1 MQTRAYV
8 KPKFGRHTPSGA
20 GLEVVYAVGRVNQL
34 EVTWMR
40 RTGLRVTF
48 LLIAVASAATP
59 MLVRA
64 DPVQVLAAG
73 SLRGVVGD
81 LAIAASAVGI
91 EVRSDFGGSGLL
103 RERIEKGEKADLFLS
118 ADLASPRKLQALG
131 RTVLPVVVFARNRM
145 CVVSRRSA
153 GVTET
158 NLVDR
163 FLADGVR
170 VKTSAPVADP
180 AGDYAWAIF
189 DRIEAARPGAGAKLK
204 EKAQGNMTVTAP
216 STVPGQSAAAA
227 LFAANL
233 VDMSITYCSA
243 SAGLEKEMPDLVS
256 VEVPPALDPHPMYG
270 IAVLSDR
277 PEVLRLAIL
286 LLSEQG
292 QALVARN
299 GLVPL
304 SATDRPRKP

>member
-1 MQTRAYV
+1 
-8 KPKFGRHTPSGA
+8 
-20 GLEVVYAVGRVNQL
+20 
-34 EVTWMR
+34 MR
-40 RTGLRVTF
+40 WGLRAFF
-48 LLIAVASAATP
+48 LTAAASAGTP

-64 DPVQVLAAG
+64 DPVQILAAG
-73 SLRGVVGD
+73 SLRGVVTD
-81 LAIAASAVGI
+81 LAAAANAVSI
-91 EVRSDFGGSGLL
+91 EIRSDFGGSGLL

-131 RTVLPVVVFARNRM
+131 RTALPVVAFARNRM

-153 GVTET
+153 GVTEK

-163 FLADGVR
+163 LLATGVR
-170 VKTSAPVADP
+170 VKTSAPIADP
-180 AGDYAWAIF
+180 SGDYAWTIF

-204 EKAQGNMTVTAP
+204 EKAQANMTVTAP
-216 STVPGQSAAAA
+216 SSAPGQSAAAA
-227 LFAANL
+227 LFAADL

-243 SAGLEKEMPDLVS
+243 SVDLEKEIPGLAS
-256 VEVPPALDPHPMYG
+256 IEVPPELDPHPMYG

-277 PEVLRLAIL
+277 PEVLRLAVF
-286 LLSEQG
+286 LLSEEG

-304 SATDRPRKP
+304 SATARPQTPSTAR

>member
-1 MQTRAYV
+1 MRWR
-8 KPKFGRHTPSGA
+8 GLGA
-20 GLEVVYAVGRVNQL
+20 
-34 EVTWMR
+34 
-40 RTGLRVTF
+40 F
-48 LLIAVASAATP
+48 LLTAAASAGTP

-64 DPVQVLAAG
+64 DPVQILAAG
-73 SLRGVVGD
+73 SLRGVVTD
-81 LAIAASAVGI
+81 LAAAANAVSI
-91 EVRSDFGGSGLL
+91 EIRSDFGGSGLL

-131 RTVLPVVVFARNRM
+131 RTALPVVAFARNRM

-153 GVTET
+153 GVTEK

-163 FLADGVR
+163 LLATGVR
-170 VKTSAPVADP
+170 VKTSAPIADP
-180 AGDYAWAIF
+180 SGDYAWTIF

-204 EKAQGNMTVTAP
+204 EKAQANMTVTAP
-216 STVPGQSAAAA
+216 SSAPGRSAAAA
-227 LFAANL
+227 LFAADL

-243 SAGLEKEMPDLVS
+243 SVDLEKEIPGLAS
-256 VEVPPALDPHPMYG
+256 IEVPPELDPHPMYG

-277 PEVLRLAIL
+277 PEVLRLAVF
-286 LLSEQG
+286 LLSEEG

-304 SATDRPRKP
+304 SATARPQTPSTAR

>member
-1 MQTRAYV
+1 MRWR
-8 KPKFGRHTPSGA
+8 GLGA
-20 GLEVVYAVGRVNQL
+20 
-34 EVTWMR
+34 
-40 RTGLRVTF
+40 F
-48 LLIAVASAATP
+48 LLTAAASAGTP

-64 DPVQVLAAG
+64 DPVQILAAG
-73 SLRGVVGD
+73 SLRGVVTD
-81 LAIAASAVGI
+81 LAAAANAVSI
-91 EVRSDFGGSGLL
+91 EIRSDFGGSGLL

-131 RTVLPVVVFARNRM
+131 RTALPVVAFARNRM

-153 GVTET
+153 GVTEK

-163 FLADGVR
+163 LLATGVR
-170 VKTSAPVADP
+170 VKTSAPIADP
-180 AGDYAWAIF
+180 SGDYAWTIF

-204 EKAQGNMTVTAP
+204 EKAQANMTVTAP
-216 STVPGQSAAAA
+216 SSAPGQSAAAA
-227 LFAANL
+227 LFAADL

-243 SAGLEKEMPDLVS
+243 SVDLEKEIPGLAS
-256 VEVPPALDPHPMYG
+256 IEVPPELDPHPMYG

-277 PEVLRLAIL
+277 PEVLRLAVF
-286 LLSEQG
+286 LLSEEG

-304 SATDRPRKP
+304 SATARPQTPSTAR